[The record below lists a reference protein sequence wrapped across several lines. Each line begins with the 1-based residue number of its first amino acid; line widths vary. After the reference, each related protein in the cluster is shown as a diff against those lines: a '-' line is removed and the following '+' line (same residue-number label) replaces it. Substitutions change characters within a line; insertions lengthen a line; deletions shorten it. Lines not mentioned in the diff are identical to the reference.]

1 MARSPHD
8 LVVIRTFAD
17 GISAAIARAALE
29 AHDIPALVLCDDVG
43 GLHPALTFAQGVRL
57 AVQHVDA
64 VRAIRVLD
72 VGAEPLRGGWHD
84 PAASAATPDGDLTGP
99 PAA

>member
-8 LVVIRTFAD
+8 LIVIRTFAD

-72 VGAEPLRGGWHD
+72 VGAEEPRSTWRRQAPL
-84 PAASAATPDGDLTGP
+84 ASTDGDLSGP

>member
-1 MARSPHD
+1 MAGSPHD
-8 LVVIRTFAD
+8 LVVVRTFAD

-72 VGAEPLRGGWHD
+72 LGPEQPRAGWRRSTPLTSGA
-84 PAASAATPDGDLTGP
+84 DGDLTGP